1 MITTEVEITSGILVS
16 LEIDSSNFLILIL
29 SLTADVT
36 LLVMLKINHIK
47 IDKVIHANLTK
58 MDIKLLA
65 RNGRLKLEG
74 LFNGK
79 QPLLQDLL
87 NQGINENFEVYMKTL
102 YPALEKSLS
111 IVLKDVI
118 NKLFMRFTKDQLFPA

>member
-1 MITTEVEITSGILVS
+1 
-16 LEIDSSNFLILIL
+16 
-29 SLTADVT
+29 
-36 LLVMLKINHIK
+36 MLKINHIK